1 MYNFKLCNCVSYLG
15 PISAVSLIGWHEAH
29 ALCGVGHIDVVWRES
44 TELGA
49 LRVVVPLLI
58 QGASIGGVPAGHA
71 IGCSEAVIF
80 ARAWQCALLP
90 VSVRAETLCA
100 GAK

>member
-1 MYNFKLCNCVSYLG
+1 MSTM
-15 PISAVSLIGWHEAH
+15 SLVGWHEAH
-29 ALCGVGHIDVVWRES
+29 ALCGMWDVVWRES
-44 TELGA
+44 AELGA

-71 IGCSEAVIF
+71 VACTEAVIF
-80 ARAWQCALLP
+80 ARAWQCTLLL
-90 VSVRAETLCA
+90 VSARTKTLCA